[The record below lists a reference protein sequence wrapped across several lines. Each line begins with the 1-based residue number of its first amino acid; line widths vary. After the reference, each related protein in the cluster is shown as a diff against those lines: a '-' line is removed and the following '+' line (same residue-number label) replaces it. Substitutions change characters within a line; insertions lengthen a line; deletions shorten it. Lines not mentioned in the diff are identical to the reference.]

1 MIGHGHPLRPSTTKK
16 SWLPPIVAL
25 KVENAYRGR
34 MGWTSV
40 DRVAIFFK
48 NLERS
53 RIEKEKKILQDRKE
67 IFNKETLRRNLSSK
81 KSNCP
86 VS

>member
-1 MIGHGHPLRPSTTKK
+1 
-16 SWLPPIVAL
+16 
-25 KVENAYRGR
+25 

-40 DRVAIFFK
+40 DRVAGFFI

-81 KSNCP
+81 KILFPKRNLLP
-86 VS
+86 TEDKEDA